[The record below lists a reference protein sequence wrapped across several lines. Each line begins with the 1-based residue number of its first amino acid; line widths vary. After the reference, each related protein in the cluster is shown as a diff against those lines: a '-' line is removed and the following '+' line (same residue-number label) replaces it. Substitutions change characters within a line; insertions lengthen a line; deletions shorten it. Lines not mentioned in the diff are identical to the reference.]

1 MDGVKDLDTFR
12 TGPVGRLVRLGF
24 AAAAALTMASIVDSR
39 GSARFRNPHILSEPS
54 AWFLHLLM
62 LVIFV
67 LIVGAV
73 AAAFL
78 GNRLAWRVQVAS
90 IVAIAVVAG
99 VAGTLAYVRYGS
111 VWGFPLADLVWSF
124 DVFVLAVEFS
134 AFILAVVLGTPGC
147 EIGVWPELISRARR
161 GTAGRTEGLACI
173 VGLHLI
179 DRWEGHRRHSNPGRT
194 VAGVDRERLP

>member
-73 AAAFL
+73 AAALL
-78 GNRLAWRVQVAS
+78 GNRLAWRVEGEAALAQDAVAC
-90 IVAIAVVAG
+90 VALG
-99 VAGTLAYVRYGS
+99 LSR
-111 VWGFPLADLVWSF
+111 PADHSQ
-124 DVFVLAVEFS
+124 S
-134 AFILAVVLGTPGC
+134 A
-147 EIGVWPELISRARR
+147 
-161 GTAGRTEGLACI
+161 
-173 VGLHLI
+173 
-179 DRWEGHRRHSNPGRT
+179 
-194 VAGVDRERLP
+194 